1 MRNGRNDEMGFN
13 VGDDRYPDMPAEIVD
28 IGVDYREYED
38 RGQHRLIVVLKPMEE
53 DSPLSVQ
60 TVILNTSEVLD
71 VGGRE
76 SVITVGTSESAFEL
90 NVHDTIKGGTIKGKA
105 RTWLSKL
112 TKLGVKIPNETGYL
126 PELLGLQAEWR
137 QMTYSEAIGRK
148 ANVDYEEKRF
158 WVPMKILRQPTGTA
172 EKAEQYNQDTITTE
186 GVGEQM
192 ENTLIVL
199 VQANDLKKFQQEAIK
214 IEAVRDNADLMENIL
229 DTSETGFWAKHK
241 KGETKK

>member
-1 MRNGRNDEMGFN
+1 MGFT
-13 VGDDRYPDMPAEIVD
+13 VGDDRYPDMPAEITD

-60 TVILNTSEVLD
+60 TVILNTSDILE
-71 VGGRE
+71 VGGKE

-90 NVHDTIKGGTIKGKA
+90 SVHDTIKGGTIKGKA
-105 RTWLSKL
+105 RTWLGKL

-148 ANVDYEEKRF
+148 ANVEYEEKRF
-158 WVPMKILRQPTGTA
+158 WVPMKILRQPTGTTA
-172 EKAEQYNQDTITTE
+172 TAKQEELTVVDVSEEMQK
-186 GVGEQM
+186 G
-192 ENTLIVL
+192 L
-199 VQANDLKKFQQEAIK
+199 VELAQKHDLKKFQQEAIK
-214 IEAVRDNADLMENIL
+214 IEAVRDNAELMENIL
-229 DTSETGFWAKHK
+229 DTSETGFWANHK
-241 KGETKK
+241 KEDK

>member
-1 MRNGRNDEMGFN
+1 MGFN
-13 VGDDRYPDMPAEIVD
+13 VGDDKYPDMPAEIVD

-38 RGQHRLIVVLKPMEE
+38 RAQHRLIVVLKPMEE

-60 TVILNTSEVLD
+60 TVILNTSDVLD
-71 VGGRE
+71 VGGKE

-126 PELLGLQAEWR
+126 PELLGLQAEWQ

-148 ANVDYEEKRF
+148 ANVEYEEKRF
-158 WVPMKILRQPTGTA
+158 WVPMKVLRQPTGTA
-172 EKAEQYNQDTITTE
+172 AKAGQEELTVVDVSEEMQK
-186 GVGEQM
+186 G
-192 ENTLIVL
+192 LIEL
-199 VQANDLKKFQQEAIK
+199 AQKHDLKKFQQEAIK

-229 DTSETGFWAKHK
+229 DTTETGFWAKHK
-241 KGETKK
+241 KKEAKK